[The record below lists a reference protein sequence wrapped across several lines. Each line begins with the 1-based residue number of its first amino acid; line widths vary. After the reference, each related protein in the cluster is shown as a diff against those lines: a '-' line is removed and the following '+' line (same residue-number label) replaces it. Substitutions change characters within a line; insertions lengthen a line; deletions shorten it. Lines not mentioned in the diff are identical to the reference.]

1 MGPDLAVIPPDPAAL
16 TAHCMIRGF
25 VVQARQ
31 LNIYASCMDCSC
43 ELQLSPRLTQMYVQT
58 DRILTLPAVRAKAK
72 QLGIELPDATPTTKA
87 TECTQEQLA
96 FGNRAP
102 RYTSG
107 KPCVLLCRLLLPHH
121 QCLKAWLQL

>member
-72 QLGIELPDATPTTKA
+72 QLGIKLPEATPKSKA
-87 TECTQEQLA
+87 GERSQEQLA
-96 FGNRAP
+96 FGNRAS

-107 KPCVLLCRLLLPHH
+107 KLRVLLCWLLLTHR
-121 QCLKAWLQL
+121 